1 MLANSGIRESAREM
15 MVECA
20 NRAFGSII
28 KIRYRRHKRKD
39 EKECMD
45 EETHFE
51 RFSSSSSSS
60 SRGASIAQEKDSKKK
75 RVMAGRKRA
84 VPLHSCMKH

>member
-1 MLANSGIRESAREM
+1 M
-15 MVECA
+15 MVELECA
-20 NRAFGSII
+20 NRAFGSTI
-28 KIRYRRHKRKD
+28 KIRYRSHNRKD

-45 EETHFE
+45 EETHFG

-60 SRGASIAQEKDSKKK
+60 SSQGASIAQEKDSKKE
-75 RVMAGRKRA
+75 RVIAGRKRA